1 MVSIIFPRTLH
12 LLEMIEILINKFKRI
27 FILQYR
33 NIEHFVVVCIFVNK
47 YNIIKMQNLKYSIQN
62 CKLNLEEIPIN
73 MPKTKN
79 KLTI

>member
-1 MVSIIFPRTLH
+1 M
-12 LLEMIEILINKFKRI
+12 LEMIKILINMFKII
-27 FILQYR
+27 FIVQYI

-47 YNIIKMQNLKYSIQN
+47 YNITKMQILKYSIQN
-62 CKLNLEEIPIN
+62 CKLNLEEIPIK